1 MPKQIQLNIAE
12 PCHED
17 WGKMTPDEKGR
28 FCGSCQK
35 QVVDFSNMSDRQ
47 VAEFFKKPSTG
58 SVCGRFMT
66 DQLDRS
72 IEIPKKRIPWLKYF
86 FQVAIPAFL
95 VTLKASAVRAPA
107 YKQEQTDTKDTTRK
121 PVYEELRTMGMIA
134 MPVQKPIA
142 KKDTLVNPVKK
153 PELNVKGEI
162 DVKILDVDTSFC
174 SIPMMGAVA
183 IGEPVQSKA
192 DKKFARGRVIDQEGR
207 PVAFASIQAANE
219 KTVLVADEEGGFQIK
234 RNWLKKGNRITVS
247 SAGYETLVTS
257 GNPDIT
263 GEWVISLKAI
273 EMLPELVL
281 QTTGYARMGKVLMGS
296 VLKIKKEE
304 LTGRNVAGTGTN
316 ERDVPSHL
324 QQLIVYPNPV
334 ITGTAIMLSSKS
346 LVNGLHQLEFISL
359 SGQRILQREIRI
371 DPDAGTWKLDI
382 PQVSAGSYFIV
393 LTNKQNGS
401 KYSARL
407 IVQSK

>member
-107 YKQEQTDTKDTTRK
+107 FKQEQTDAKDTTRK

-142 KKDTLVNPVKK
+142 KKDTVVNPVKK

-162 DVKILDVDTSFC
+162 DVKIMDVDTSY
-174 SIPMMGAVA
+174 IMLPEVILQTMGQV
-183 IGEPVQSKA
+183 K
-192 DKKFARGRVIDQEGR
+192 GRVI
-207 PVAFASIQAANE
+207 
-219 KTVLVADEEGGFQIK
+219 T
-234 RNWLKKGNRITVS
+234 
-247 SAGYETLVTS
+247 
-257 GNPDIT
+257 
-263 GEWVISLKAI
+263 
-273 EMLPELVL
+273 
-281 QTTGYARMGKVLMGS
+281 MGS
-296 VLKIKKEE
+296 VAKIKKEE
-304 LTGRNVAGTGTN
+304 LNCTNVVKAENKELVRPT
-316 ERDVPSHL
+316 L
-324 QQLIVYPNPV
+324 IQQLTVYPNPV
-334 ITGTAIMLSSKS
+334 IAGTAITLSSKS
-346 LVNGLHQLEFISL
+346 LVNGPHQLEFISL
-359 SGQRILQREIRI
+359 SGQRILQREIQI

-382 PQVSAGSYFIV
+382 PQVSAGSFFIV

-401 KYSARL
+401 KYSAQL